1 MGRLAGSLLKRRVS
15 MTIFNV
21 PGRARS
27 APRRLL
33 WASNKRL
40 GHKRRRAPARWLP
53 AVVAAVVGVVVYFSA
68 TREAGA
74 VPSFA
79 RKYQTSCQTCHTI
92 FPVLNPFGEAF
103 RRDGYRFPSSNGS
116 EDSDAVKSDMIPLGQ
131 EEYKKTF
138 PDTVWPDKIAQ
149 AVPLSVSING
159 NVPINL
165 PGSAA
170 QSDAGNTFT
179 WGGILAELHIFGAG
193 AFSDTLTYMTQLT
206 LESDLGS
213 PPGTFDIETAY
224 LLWNDIAGPR
234 HLLNLWVGR
243 LWAPQITS
251 FGLHSDYLNDTVM
264 SAVSVAGLY
273 NPSASLTL
281 GQGHNDGA
289 ELNGIAGHR
298 FDYAIGWVASSN
310 AAGLSVP
317 NATDVYA
324 HIGLKSGGVALDG
337 EGKYGPNAPDPRKP
351 WAEKAITFD
360 LFAYH
365 GLQRLDNG
373 TGTGAGATVAVQQ
386 DDSFNALGGAIHAQ
400 WDSLIVTAGA
410 QVENH
415 EHPYAGTAATANAMG
430 VIANGT
436 PVTNSATAV
445 VEYDEID
452 YVVWPWFVP
461 GVRSEYTHATVA
473 TVPGASASQLLRLVP
488 GIAMLAR
495 PNIKVIITGDFEWGE
510 NLPPIGSWAPAG
522 GIVTPTT
529 TSKFE
534 AEQLNVTVAVAY

>member
-1 MGRLAGSLLKRRVS
+1 
-15 MTIFNV
+15 
-21 PGRARS
+21 
-27 APRRLL
+27 
-33 WASNKRL
+33 
-40 GHKRRRAPARWLP
+40 
-53 AVVAAVVGVVVYFSA
+53 
-68 TREAGA
+68 
-74 VPSFA
+74 
-79 RKYQTSCQTCHTI
+79 
-92 FPVLNPFGEAF
+92 
-103 RRDGYRFPSSNGS
+103 
-116 EDSDAVKSDMIPLGQ
+116 
-131 EEYKKTF
+131 
-138 PDTVWPDKIAQ
+138 
-149 AVPLSVSING
+149 
-159 NVPINL
+159 
-165 PGSAA
+165 
-170 QSDAGNTFT
+170 
-179 WGGILAELHIFGAG
+179 
-193 AFSDTLTYMTQLT
+193 MTQVT
-206 LESDLGS
+206 LESDVGS

-224 LLWNDIAGPR
+224 LLWNDIVGPR

-273 NPSASLTL
+273 NPSASFTL

-298 FDYAIGWVASSN
+298 FDYALGWVASSN
-310 AAGLSVP
+310 AAGLTVP

-324 HIGLKSGGVALDG
+324 HIGVKSGGVALDG

-373 TGTGAGATVAVQQ
+373 TGTVAGATAVAAQQ

-400 WDSLIVTAGA
+400 WDSLIVTAGV

-415 EHPYAGTAATANAMG
+415 NHPYLGTAATANAMG
-430 VIANGT
+430 TVTNGT
-436 PVTNSATAV
+436 PDMTSATAI

-461 GVRSEYTHATVA
+461 GVRTEYTHATVE
-473 TVPGASASQLLRLVP
+473 GASASQLLRIIP

-495 PNIKVIITGDFEWGE
+495 PNIKVVLTGDIEWGE
-510 NLPPIGSWAPAG
+510 NLPPIGSWSPAG
-522 GIVTPTT
+522 GIVAPTTQT

-534 AEQLNVTVAVAY
+534 AEQINLTVAVAY